1 MARRN
6 YLASNEQ
13 CANASSSKKRRRFG
27 SLQEHSMDRIDIFS
41 AGRLELDEVER
52 TWIPA
57 VDWSTAAMPILAPV
71 PLLHPNE
78 LLRVSATEK
87 SRIMQSATRLNV
99 AGNAVDFNG
108 GSDPDADDD
117 MQEVILYHGDRHP
130 FTYAESFKIF
140 NADRAVFLT
149 VGNGTGIK
157 GAMLSR
163 TRCTAVFNNAL
174 HKKIVMEDSRS
185 HLPLFAI

>member
-1 MARRN
+1 
-6 YLASNEQ
+6 
-13 CANASSSKKRRRFG
+13 
-27 SLQEHSMDRIDIFS
+27 
-41 AGRLELDEVER
+41 
-52 TWIPA
+52 
-57 VDWSTAAMPILAPV
+57 
-71 PLLHPNE
+71 
-78 LLRVSATEK
+78 
-87 SRIMQSATRLNV
+87 MQSATRLNV

-130 FTYAESFKIF
+130 FTYAKSFQIF